1 MKTLLTTLLIATTF
15 FATTAFGQTNNST
28 NFHGAAA
35 TLKSYKALYY
45 INQSDEKKIK
55 GTLRNINNALNDP
68 RLKGKLTVELVAF
81 GDGVEMFKK
90 ENHYD
95 TLLTALQKAVY
106 CWYNAKTPYG
116 NAKSVKMNCG
126 LLSPIHPVVMAKS
139 SFASNR
145 AGQLYI
151 HNNQSYSI

>member
-1 MKTLLTTLLIATTF
+1 MKSVIATLVLTIF
-15 FATTAFGQTNNST
+15 FSTTALLAQTRDPQKFT
-28 NFHGAAA
+28 GAKA

-68 RLKGKLTVELVAF
+68 RLKGKITVELVAF

-95 TLLTALQKAVY
+95 TLLTALQQKGVLLVECENTLRERKIDKTELWPFLSYTPSGNGEIIIRQQQGWAV
-106 CWYNAKTPYG
+106 
-116 NAKSVKMNCG
+116 
-126 LLSPIHPVVMAKS
+126 IHP
-139 SFASNR
+139 
-145 AGQLYI
+145 
-151 HNNQSYSI
+151 

>member
-15 FATTAFGQTNNST
+15 FATTVFGQTSDST
-28 NFHGAAA
+28 NVQGAAA

-68 RLKGKLTVELVAF
+68 RLKGKLTIELVAF

-95 TLLTALQKAVY
+95 TLLTALQGRGVQLVQCENTLRERIISKEDLWSFISY
-106 CWYNAKTPYG
+106 TPSG
-116 NAKSVKMNCG
+116 NGEIIIRQQQGWAIV
-126 LLSPIHPVVMAKS
+126 HP
-139 SFASNR
+139 
-145 AGQLYI
+145 
-151 HNNQSYSI
+151 